1 MTEVYKRFKLCIFG
15 DGGVGKTT
23 LTNRFM
29 TGVFKDHYKL
39 TIGMD
44 FHVKK
49 IEIDGMPI
57 SLQIW
62 DFAGEEKFR
71 FLLPS
76 AIIGA
81 HGALFLYDMSR
92 FLTYK
97 NLKNWLSVFNDAV
110 ADQGT
115 EIPAVLVGSKLDL
128 QEQRAFPPEQGAQF
142 AVDNNFNDYL
152 ECSSKTGE
160 NIELVFEKIGRIML
174 EKSSIVEKTL

>member
-1 MTEVYKRFKLCIFG
+1 MTEVYKRFKVCIFG
-15 DGGVGKTT
+15 DGGTGKTT

-49 IEIDGMPI
+49 IEIDGLWI

-76 AIIGA
+76 AVIGA
-81 HGALFLYDMSR
+81 HGAIFMYDLSR
-92 FLTYK
+92 FITFK
-97 NLKNWLSVFNDAV
+97 NLRNWMSVYNEATIDKGQV
-110 ADQGT
+110 V
-115 EIPAVLVGSKLDL
+115 PAILVGGKLDL
-128 QEQRAFPPEQGAQF
+128 AEQRSVPPEEGARF
-142 AVDNNFNDYL
+142 AAENNFIEYL
-152 ECSSKTGE
+152 ECSSKTGV
-160 NIELVFEKIGRIML
+160 NVELVFQKIGKIML
-174 EKSSIVEKTL
+174 EKSEVIEETI

>member
-1 MTEVYKRFKLCIFG
+1 MSEAIKRFKLCIFG

-49 IEIDGMPI
+49 IEIDGLLI

-97 NLKNWLSVFNDAV
+97 NLRNWISVFNDASET
-110 ADQGT
+110 QGQ
-115 EIPAVLVGSKLDL
+115 EIPAILIGAKLDL
-128 QEQRAFPPEQGAQF
+128 QEKRAVPPEEGEIF
-142 AVDNNFNDYL
+142 ATENNFLDYL

-160 NIELVFEKIGRIML
+160 NVELVFEKIGRIML
-174 EKSSIVEKTL
+174 EKSGLIEKSV